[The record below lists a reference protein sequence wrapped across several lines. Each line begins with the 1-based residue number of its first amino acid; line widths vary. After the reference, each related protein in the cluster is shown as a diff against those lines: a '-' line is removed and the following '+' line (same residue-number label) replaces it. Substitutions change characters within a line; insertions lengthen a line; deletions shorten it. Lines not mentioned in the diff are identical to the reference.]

1 MADKGKKGAEIGSFI
16 TKYFLLIADAI
27 LILVF
32 GILRPGFLQPINLLD
47 IISTASLVGTMGMGA
62 GIVMMVGE
70 MNFGVAAEATLTA
83 SILGWSLGKGYMPA
97 YVAALLAALVLI
109 GLMGVLDS
117 FFAVILGVPA
127 FIATLAISKINDG
140 FVRLLTENK
149 TMYYSSW
156 PELFTFIG
164 QGKIAGIPVITIVF
178 VLIIAA
184 LWFLMEK
191 TRLGSYIEA
200 VGNNQSCCS
209 HVGINVRKVKIIAF
223 VICSVVCGFS
233 GIMAS
238 SKTANV
244 MNTQGSSLMM
254 DAMAAAMMGATFLRP
269 GRFNIPGTVVAAL
282 LTSIISNGIIFMGA
296 PDFLKDMISGVILI
310 IAVGY
315 IAMTRKEGLPSVK
328 MG

>member
-1 MADKGKKGAEIGSFI
+1 M
-16 TKYFLLIADAI
+16 
-27 LILVF
+27 
-32 GILRPGFLQPINLLD
+32 
-47 IISTASLVGTMGMGA
+47 
-62 GIVMMVGE
+62 
-70 MNFGVAAEATLTA
+70 
-83 SILGWSLGKGYMPA
+83 
-97 YVAALLAALVLI
+97 
-109 GLMGVLDS
+109 
-117 FFAVILGVPA
+117 
-127 FIATLAISKINDG
+127 
-140 FVRLLTENK
+140 
-149 TMYYSSW
+149 
-156 PELFTFIG
+156 
-164 QGKIAGIPVITIVF
+164 
-178 VLIIAA
+178 
-184 LWFLMEK
+184 
-191 TRLGSYIEA
+191 
-200 VGNNQSCCS
+200 
-209 HVGINVRKVKIIAF
+209 KIIAF

-244 MNTQGSSLMM
+244 MNTLGSSLMM